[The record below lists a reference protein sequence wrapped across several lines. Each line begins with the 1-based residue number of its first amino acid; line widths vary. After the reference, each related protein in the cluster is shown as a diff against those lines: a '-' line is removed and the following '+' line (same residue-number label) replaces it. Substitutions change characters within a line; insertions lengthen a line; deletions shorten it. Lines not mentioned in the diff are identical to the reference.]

1 MHNAAVPPTPRK
13 SATAPTPFYQAGN
26 NNGEFF
32 RRDAAQDMPLPEVT
46 GWQSVPLTDLAPKDA
61 NGAAVTK
68 ARSNSLQKPVAA

>member
-13 SATAPTPFYQAGN
+13 SATAPTGFYPGATQP
-26 NNGEFF
+26 NGEFF
-32 RRDAAQDMPLPEVT
+32 RRDAAQDMPLPET
-46 GWQSVPLTDLAPKDA
+46 GWQSMPLTDLAPKDA